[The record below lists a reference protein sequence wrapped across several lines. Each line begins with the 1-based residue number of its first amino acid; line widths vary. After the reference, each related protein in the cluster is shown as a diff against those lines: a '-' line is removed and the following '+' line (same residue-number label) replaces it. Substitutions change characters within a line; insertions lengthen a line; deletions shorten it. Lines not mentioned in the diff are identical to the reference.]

1 MLSEKIA
8 QLYID
13 GEWCGSESND
23 VIESLNPTSPD
34 ESVATFPAA
43 TGTNTREAISAS
55 VEAQDE
61 WATCSAHDRGDFLKK
76 AARIVESERE
86 KLAEL
91 IATETGKTIGGS
103 NGEVQRTIDLLDYYA
118 QTARDYGGVTPPS
131 SNDDTV
137 LYTSREPWGT
147 AGIIT
152 PWNFPLAIPAWKIAP
167 ALVSGNT
174 VVFKPA
180 SLSPGIGARLVDV
193 LDRTG
198 IPDGVVNFVTGAG
211 SKVGSEIA
219 SNSDIDVVSFTGS
232 TAVGTQVEAAAA
244 RDGKRVQCEMGGK
257 NPIIVD
263 ESCDIE
269 LAVDLTVSGAY
280 GLAGQACTATS
291 RAIVLDEVYDQYVE
305 SLQQTVEEL
314 IVGDPTSEEVDI
326 GPKVSASGLAED
338 LEYIESGLD
347 EGASLVTGGEKLDRS
362 GYFIEPTVFT
372 DVEPEMRI
380 AQEEIFGPVLS
391 VIRVSDFDEAVNV
404 ANGVKFGLSAAI
416 CTDRLHH
423 AMSAA
428 ENLEVGVVKVNQTST
443 GVEYQMPF
451 GGRKQ
456 SSTETYKE
464 QGRQALDFYTHEK
477 AVYLTDGH
485 S

>member
-1 MLSEKIA
+1 MLSEQIA

-13 GEWCGSESND
+13 GEWCASESND
-23 VIESLNPTSPD
+23 VVESLNPTSPD
-34 ESVATFPAA
+34 ENVATFPAA
-43 TGTNTREAISAS
+43 TVSETREAISAS
-55 VEAQDE
+55 VKAQSE
-61 WATCSAHDRGDFLKK
+61 WASFSSHDRGDFLRD
-76 AARIVESERE
+76 AARIVESEQE
-86 KLAEL
+86 ELAEL

-103 NGEVQRTIDLLDYYA
+103 RGEVRRTIDLLDYYA
-118 QTARDYGGVTPPS
+118 QTARDYGGVAPPS

-180 SLSPGIGARLVDV
+180 SLSPSIGARLVDV
-193 LDRTG
+193 FDRTG
-198 IPDGVVNFVTGAG
+198 MPDGVVNFVTGAG
-211 SKVGSEIA
+211 SEVGSEIA
-219 SNSDIDVVSFTGS
+219 SHPDIDVVSFTGS
-232 TAVGTQVEAAAA
+232 TAVGTQVEATAA

-263 ESCDIE
+263 KSCDIE

-314 IVGDPTSEEVDI
+314 IVGDPTSENVDI
-326 GPKVSASGLAED
+326 GPKSSSNGLTED

-347 EGASLVTGGEKLDRS
+347 DGASLVTGGEQVDRD

-380 AQEEIFGPVLS
+380 AQEEIFGPVLA
-391 VIRVSDFDEAVNV
+391 VIRVSDFDQAVDV
-404 ANGVKFGLSAAI
+404 ANDVKFGLSAAI

-477 AVYLTDGH
+477 AIYLTDGH

>member
-1 MLSEKIA
+1 MLSEQIA

-13 GEWCGSESND
+13 GEWCASESDD

-34 ESVATFPAA
+34 KTVTTFPAA
-43 TGTNTREAISAS
+43 TVAETREAVSAS
-55 VEAQDE
+55 VQGQSE
-61 WATCSAHDRGDFLKK
+61 WATLSSHDRGDFLRD
-76 AARIVESERE
+76 AARIVEAE
-86 KLAEL
+86 KEEFAEL

-103 NGEVQRTIDLLDYYA
+103 RGEVQRAIDLFDFYA
-118 QTARDYGGVTPPS
+118 QTARDYGGTAPPS
-131 SNDDTV
+131 SDNDTV

-152 PWNFPLAIPAWKIAP
+152 PWNFPLAIPVWKITP

-180 SLSPGIGARLVDV
+180 SVSPGIGARLVDV

-198 IPDGVVNFVTGAG
+198 MPDGVINFVTGAG
-211 SKVGSEIA
+211 SEVGSEIV
-219 SNSDIDVVSFTGS
+219 SNSDVDVVSFTGS
-232 TAVGTQVEAAAA
+232 TTVGKQVEVAAA
-244 RDGKRVQCEMGGK
+244 RERKRVQCEMGGK

-263 ESCDIE
+263 SSCDID
-269 LAVDLTVSGAY
+269 LAVELTVSGAY

-291 RAIVLDEVYDQYVE
+291 RAIVLDDVHDQYVR
-305 SLQQTVEEL
+305 SLQQSVEDL
-314 IVGDPTSEEVDI
+314 IVGDATSEETDM
-326 GPKVSASGLAED
+326 GPKSSTSGLTED

-347 EGASLVTGGEKLDRS
+347 DGATVLTGGKELDRD
-362 GYFIEPTVFT
+362 GYFIEPTVFI

-391 VIRVSDFDEAVNV
+391 IIRVSDFEEAVDV
-404 ANGVKFGLSAAI
+404 ANDVKFGLSAAI

-428 ENLEVGVVKVNQTST
+428 DNLEVGVVKVNQTST
-443 GVEYQMPF
+443 GVEFQMPF